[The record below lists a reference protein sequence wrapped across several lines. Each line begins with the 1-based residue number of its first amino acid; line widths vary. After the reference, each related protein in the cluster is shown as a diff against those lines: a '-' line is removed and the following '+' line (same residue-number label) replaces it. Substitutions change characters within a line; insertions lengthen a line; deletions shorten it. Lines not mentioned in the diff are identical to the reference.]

1 MLKGRYFLY
10 PSGTRGFL
18 YYHWPSDRPRISG
31 EIRFRITPS
40 DNPASFSHGYD
51 LPQRPSKFRRQ
62 KPWFL
67 SLLSIPQR
75 KSYNCILTQLE
86 SDGLITH
93 NLAEVVRNVAT
104 LRPISAASH
113 LLFTLSDPFEINYA
127 NSPVITFRAVTEQS
141 QHEMYFKTPHCGPW
155 TRPRMKF
162 NSGMRLPLS
171 LFRLSVNQWLRLGII
186 TACFERSTLPE
197 IEGSR
202 VVVLRCLDVVESL
215 VIESPKSNQVLDPRD
230 LTAYT
235 LIQGQ
240 LLQTLP
246 KGKRR
251 PRRLPNASWCLL
263 VVPIFRF
270 HSSRRGFGT

>member
-62 KPWFL
+62 KPWCL

-86 SDGLITH
+86 SDGLITN
-93 NLAEVVRNVAT
+93 NLAEVVRNVAS
-104 LRPISAASH
+104 LRPISPASH
-113 LLFTLSDPFEINYA
+113 LLFTLSDPLEINYA

-162 NSGMRLPLS
+162 NSG
-171 LFRLSVNQWLRLGII
+171 II

-197 IEGSR
+197 NEGSR

-215 VIESPKSNQVLDPRD
+215 VIESPKSNQVLDPWD
-230 LTAYT
+230 LTAYN

-251 PRRLPNASWCLL
+251 PRRLPIASWCLL